1 MKIEL
6 LSKQCRPPPLSLE
19 WSGVERSGVC
29 DPDPFS
35 LNPQTE
41 CGIHSSV
48 MLAIYILAEERSTRR
63 EKERERR
70 REHFQ
75 FVIRRFPKKKRG
87 KKEKERKG
95 VFYFRRVTRD
105 HFVERHSA
113 ADLLS
118 SSSASNKNV

>member
-63 EKERERR
+63 EKEREEEGAFPICNPPFPEKEE
-70 REHFQ
+70 REE
-75 FVIRRFPKKKRG
+75 REGKKRSIL
-87 KKEKERKG
+87 
-95 VFYFRRVTRD
+95 FSP
-105 HFVERHSA
+105 RHSGPLCRA
-113 ADLLS
+113 A
-118 SSSASNKNV
+118 

>member
-63 EKERERR
+63 EKERE
-70 REHFQ
+70 EEGA
-75 FVIRRFPKKKRG
+75 FPICNPPFPE
-87 KKEKERKG
+87 KEERERKG